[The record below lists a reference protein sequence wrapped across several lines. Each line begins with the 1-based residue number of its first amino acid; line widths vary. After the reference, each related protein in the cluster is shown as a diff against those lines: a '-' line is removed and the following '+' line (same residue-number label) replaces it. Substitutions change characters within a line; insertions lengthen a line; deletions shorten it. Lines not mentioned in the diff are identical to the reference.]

1 MKDREREIVGEK
13 EERKVREKESEKKL
27 ACERVQ
33 EREIIATC

>member
-27 ACERVQ
+27 VCERVQ
-33 EREIIATC
+33 E